1 MNWFE
6 NWKKK
11 HQPVERGHQ
20 TLVRPPSVGGD
31 HGDDGHEGNREDRR
45 HGDQPAD
52 TIRPTGIYI
61 VTPEDC
67 RVKWCR
73 KKVIIM
79 ITIMIVIMI
88 MIIIVIVIVIMMHHL
103 VIGLYWT
110 QDAMRMT
117 PMAIGE
123 RAQ

>member
-1 MNWFE
+1 
-6 NWKKK
+6 
-11 HQPVERGHQ
+11 
-20 TLVRPPSVGGD
+20 
-31 HGDDGHEGNREDRR
+31 
-45 HGDQPAD
+45 
-52 TIRPTGIYI
+52 
-61 VTPEDC
+61 
-67 RVKWCR
+67 
-73 KKVIIM
+73 M

-88 MIIIVIVIVIMMHHL
+88 MIMIVIVIMMHHL

>member
-1 MNWFE
+1 
-6 NWKKK
+6 
-11 HQPVERGHQ
+11 
-20 TLVRPPSVGGD
+20 
-31 HGDDGHEGNREDRR
+31 
-45 HGDQPAD
+45 
-52 TIRPTGIYI
+52 
-61 VTPEDC
+61 
-67 RVKWCR
+67 
-73 KKVIIM
+73 M

-88 MIIIVIVIVIMMHHL
+88 MIVIVIVIMIVIVMHHL